1 MGRVK
6 HLFPYRPREGQQESM
21 ELIYQNIS
29 KGAVCLNASTGFGK
43 TPVILA
49 ALLPRLKRRKIIWA
63 VRTGNETDRPIEELK
78 IINQT
83 LGKDFFG
90 LSYRGKRDMCL
101 LARDIRL
108 EGEMNYQ
115 DVSFLCENRRKR
127 CEYYLGLSS
136 FDVEDFIDGP
146 RIYSE
151 ILSLCR
157 DREVCPFFAQRELLP
172 YADVV
177 SLSYNYIIH
186 EGMSWSVRRL
196 VPFESSFLVVDEAHN
211 LQSACGNLNSDRI
224 TLGTLTYALREIQ
237 AFDSL
242 EARRVEN
249 FINRLRDELYNVF
262 KTVSGEEVEFHPK
275 TFLNGLLRKIGSNM
289 DLLLDVLNA
298 MNSYGVRVR
307 RSQLDE
313 GKNPRSSLFHL
324 SNFWIAVLENLDVKG
339 VSFIAHRERENLI
352 LEMWD
357 MRAAEILKNKWNNFH
372 GCIFCSG
379 TLNPIN
385 AFAETIG
392 LDKYSG
398 NSFQS
403 PFDRKNITAYITR
416 GLTTKGEKLSEEMA
430 TNYVD
435 AIGSFIEARDSNI
448 AVFTSSYRIQN
459 DLLTAGLREIVEDKA
474 RVLFVERQGMS
485 GDSSREVLD
494 GFKDAAYGEKRGV
507 LCATCTGRFAEGADF
522 PGRELE
528 GIFLVGIP
536 FDRMSIKT
544 KLYLR
549 YYESLYGKNKGTYY
563 AYVVPALRRASQSL
577 GRALRSRE
585 DKGVF
590 VLGDERYSENRFLQ
604 LLPDFIRENLQT
616 VEAAGLKSELKKN
629 NSS

>member
-136 FDVEDFIDGP
+136 FDVEDFIGGP

-403 PFDRKNITAYITR
+403 PFDRKNITAYITK

-590 VLGDERYSENRFLQ
+590 VLGDERYSEKRFLQ

-629 NSS
+629 NST